1 MEVMKSRPTAGRCWI
16 LERDPPSGS
25 GPPLSARQ
33 PGNAEVWARL
43 ASDQRPLACGAL
55 GRGWARRADCP
66 RLPRKPRVR
75 RECRWRDDAVGASRS
90 GSIRP
95 ALPSLG
101 AIVSPVVRELDLTI
115 VYEPGEDGWIIASI
129 PEVAGVFSQG
139 QTREEARENVLEA
152 LKLMLS
158 PEPRAD
164 DDRREREPLHLTIA
178 A

>member
-1 MEVMKSRPTAGRCWI
+1 MRSRPNKGRYRI
-16 LERDPPSGS
+16 LERN
-25 GPPLSARQ
+25 PPLVGAPRHNARQ
-33 PGNAEVWARL
+33 PSDAEVWARL
-43 ASDQRPLACGAL
+43 ASNQRLLAGGAPR
-55 GRGWARRADCP
+55 RGWSRRPDCP
-66 RLPRKPRVR
+66 WLR
-75 RECRWRDDAVGASRS
+75 R
-90 GSIRP
+90 SIRP
-95 ALPSLG
+95 ALPLFG

-139 QTREEARENVLEA
+139 HTREEARENVLEA

>member
-1 MEVMKSRPTAGRCWI
+1 MPVHNR
-16 LERDPPSGS
+16 
-25 GPPLSARQ
+25 
-33 PGNAEVWARL
+33 
-43 ASDQRPLACGAL
+43 
-55 GRGWARRADCP
+55 
-66 RLPRKPRVR
+66 
-75 RECRWRDDAVGASRS
+75 GASQS
-90 GSIRP
+90 GTIPP
-95 ALPSLG
+95 ALPIFG
-101 AIVSPVVRELDLTI
+101 AIVSSVVRELDLTI

>member
-1 MEVMKSRPTAGRCWI
+1 MRSRPNTGRYRI
-16 LERDPPSGS
+16 LER
-25 GPPLSARQ
+25 
-33 PGNAEVWARL
+33 N
-43 ASDQRPLACGAL
+43 
-55 GRGWARRADCP
+55 
-66 RLPRKPRVR
+66 PRVER
-75 RECRWRDDAVGASRS
+75 LAVGAGRA

-95 ALPSLG
+95 APPLCG

-139 QTREEARENVLEA
+139 HTREEARENVLEA

>member
-1 MEVMKSRPTAGRCWI
+1 MF
-16 LERDPPSGS
+16 
-25 GPPLSARQ
+25 
-33 PGNAEVWARL
+33 
-43 ASDQRPLACGAL
+43 
-55 GRGWARRADCP
+55 
-66 RLPRKPRVR
+66 
-75 RECRWRDDAVGASRS
+75 
-90 GSIRP
+90 
-95 ALPSLG
+95 G

-164 DDRREREPLHLTIA
+164 DDGREREPLHLTIA